1 MNYREA
7 IDFLFNSLPMYQ
19 RVGKAAYR
27 DNLLNTERLDEY
39 FSHPHRLYPTIHVA
53 GTNGKGS
60 VSHMLASLL
69 QQSGYR
75 TGLYTSPHLL
85 DFRERIRVNGKPIP
99 EQEVTGFVNAHRP
112 IIREISPSFFEMTV
126 AMAFDHFAREQVDMA
141 VIETGMGGRLDST
154 NIIRPLLTVIT
165 NISMDHME
173 FLGNDLASIA
183 REKGG
188 IIKQGVPL
196 VVGITEREAEQVLIS
211 MAAEKEAP
219 VTLAR
224 EAFEPVSRTFSRDG
238 TILVRMQERRSG
250 SLETFSCDLTGD
262 YQQENLA
269 TVLTAIDSLRGLGW
283 NLPGS
288 SVAAGLRT
296 VAGNTGIMGRWQTV
310 GSSPRSI
317 CDAAHNRA
325 GIAAAIGQV
334 MQLPWKDLHVVWG
347 LVSDKDVDSIL
358 PLLPVKARYYFTR
371 AGVPRS
377 MDAGILREAAGKY
390 GLSGKAFETVK
401 EAYAAARKQAGADDM
416 IFTSGSTFVVADL
429 LHSLGY

>member
-7 IDFLFNSLPMYQ
+7 IDFLFSSLPMYQ
-19 RVGKAAYR
+19 RTGRAAYR
-27 DNLLNTERLDEY
+27 DNLFNTERLDEY
-39 FSHPHRLYPTIHVA
+39 FSRPHRLYPTIHVA

-60 VSHMLASLL
+60 VSHMLASLF

-85 DFRERIRVNGKPIP
+85 DFRERIRVNGNPVPKR
-99 EQEVTGFVNAHRP
+99 EVTGFVNAHCS
-112 IIREISPSFFEMTV
+112 IIRELSPSFFEMTV

-141 VIETGMGGRLDST
+141 IIETGMGGRLDST
-154 NIIRPLLTVIT
+154 NIIRPVLSVIT
-165 NISMDHME
+165 NISMDHTE

-211 MAAEKEAP
+211 MAAGKEAP
-219 VTLAR
+219 VFLAR
-224 EAFEPVSRTFSRDG
+224 EAFEPVFRTFSQDG
-238 TILVRMQERRSG
+238 HILVRMKERRSG
-250 SLETFSCDLTGD
+250 SVETFSCDLAGD

-269 TVLTAIDSLRGLGW
+269 TVLTAISSLRDLGW
-283 NLPGS
+283 NLPGP
-288 SVAAGLRT
+288 SVEAGLRS
-296 VAGNTGIMGRWQTV
+296 VGVSTGIMGRWQTL
-310 GSSPRSI
+310 GSNPRSI

-325 GIAAAIGQV
+325 GIAAAFSQV
-334 MQLPWKDLHVVWG
+334 MQLPWRELHVVWG
-347 LVSDKDVDSIL
+347 MTGDKDVDSIL
-358 PLLPVKARYYFTR
+358 PLLPANARYYFTR

-377 MDAGILREAAGKY
+377 MDAVKLLEAAGKY
-390 GLSGKAFETVK
+390 GLSGKAFPTVR
-401 EAYAAARKQAGADDM
+401 EAYEAAQGQAGADDM

-429 LHSLGY
+429 LQALGY